1 MNRKVQNIGNQYT
14 SQKNAKKR
22 HHEQRKRIVKKR
34 VMVFGGL
41 LLAIIVVLL
50 LMVFAQ
56 IKSNNEAS
64 NERQAKEEEYQKLQ
78 DKEIELK
85 EQLNNLNDPSYIEK
99 VARDEYYLSN
109 DGEIIFKLPED
120 QPDQKKKNKQKE

>member
-1 MNRKVQNIGNQYT
+1 MNDKIQNIGNQYT

-22 HHEQRKRIVKKR
+22 RQEKRKQVVKKR
-34 VMVFGGL
+34 ITVFGGI

-64 NERQAKEEEYQKLQ
+64 TQRQAKEEEYQKLQ

-109 DGEIIFKLPED
+109 DGEVIFKLPED
-120 QPDQKKKNKQKE
+120 QSKESKKK

>member
-1 MNRKVQNIGNQYT
+1 MNDKVQNIGNQYT

-22 HHEQRKRIVKKR
+22 RQEKRKQVVKKR
-34 VMVFGGL
+34 ITVFGGI
-41 LLAIIVVLL
+41 LLAVIIVLL
-50 LMVFAQ
+50 ILVFAQ

-64 NERQAKEEEYQKLQ
+64 TQRQAKEEQYQKLQ

-109 DGEIIFKLPED
+109 DGEVIFKLPED
-120 QPDQKKKNKQKE
+120 QPKESKKK

>member
-1 MNRKVQNIGNQYT
+1 MNDKIQNIGNQYT

-22 HHEQRKRIVKKR
+22 RQEKRKQVVKKR
-34 VMVFGGL
+34 ITVFGGI

-64 NERQAKEEEYQKLQ
+64 TQRQAKEEEYQKLQ

-85 EQLNNLNDPSYIEK
+85 EQLNNLNDSSYIEK

-109 DGEIIFKLPED
+109 DGEVIFKLPED
-120 QPDQKKKNKQKE
+120 QSKESNKKQE